1 MEIHVFMPN
10 DTPAMMMREAVVY
23 DANLHLVDGLINQA
37 GQELKASAKNWFD
50 VSTLKEPYRAEGK
63 KTMGL
68 ELAEQFNWSLPEA
81 IIYPTGGGT
90 GIVGMWKAFDELEQ
104 IGWIGSERPQMIS
117 VQSEGCA
124 PIVRAFEKGDSHAEL
139 WEDAETIAPG
149 MRVPIAVADYLMLQ
163 IIRESNGTA
172 LTVSD
177 AEIHSS
183 IHRMAS
189 QEGVFVAPE
198 GAATYAAYE
207 KLLANGHLQP
217 EMSVV
222 LFNTGSGMKTPDLI
236 TLPKK
241 LDKFKNQGQIF

>member
-1 MEIHVFMPN
+1 MKLI
-10 DTPAMMMREAVVY
+10 
-23 DANLHLVDGLINQA
+23 LVI
-37 GQELKASAKNWFD
+37 
-50 VSTLKEPYRAEGK
+50 EGK

-68 ELAEQFNWSLPEA
+68 ELAEHFNWSLPEA

-163 IIRESNGTA
+163 IIRESNGPKTEKSI
-172 LTVSD
+172 LQDHV
-177 AEIHSS
+177 HLSS
-183 IHRMAS
+183 FYNVKSRI
-189 QEGVFVAPE
+189 Q
-198 GAATYAAYE
+198 
-207 KLLANGHLQP
+207 KANCCQ
-217 EMSVV
+217 S
-222 LFNTGSGMKTPDLI
+222 
-236 TLPKK
+236 KK
-241 LDKFKNQGQIF
+241 AIMHILS